1 MVLGWSKCT
10 TFIVYFIFI
19 LWQSQ
24 HILPWLQGWRS
35 HSYENRMLMWRGR
48 AQEVMWAAVNMHEAS
63 PAHSLAAHLLLWGL
77 VPNGLWTSPGDPC
90 PTGSKFN
97 LLYIQGPSPPKP
109 IDLLQSYLPLHT
121 PKQADCFTCKSLEKS
136 SIFQLLCF
144 CYFLTSLVA
153 QMVKRLPTMQETR
166 VQSLSREDPLEEE
179 IATHSSTL
187 AWKIP

>member
-1 MVLGWSKCT
+1 MIQVHDIYCVLYFYFVAISAYSALTSGLAFTLLWESDADVTGQSSGGNVSGCKYAWSFSC
-10 TFIVYFIFI
+10 
-19 LWQSQ
+19 
-24 HILPWLQGWRS
+24 
-35 HSYENRMLMWRGR
+35 
-48 AQEVMWAAVNMHEAS
+48 
-63 PAHSLAAHLLLWGL
+63 SLAAHLLLWGL
-77 VPNGLWTSPGDPC
+77 VPNGPWTSPGDPC

-179 IATHSSTL
+179 MATHSSTL